1 MYPQSAQQTLEQVF
15 GYSEFRPGQQ
25 AVIEHA
31 LKGNDSLIL
40 MPTGGGKSL
49 CYQIP
54 AVMFGGLTVV
64 ISPLISLMKDQV
76 DGLKA
81 NGISAAYIN
90 STLPRAQM
98 ISIFNKIQYGEIKI
112 IYVAPERMLR
122 PDFIERLQQLPLSL
136 IAVDEAHC
144 VSNWGHDFRPEYA
157 QLGILKQYFPNTPV
171 MALTA
176 TADKA
181 TRQDIWQ
188 QLHLQNPMVQISSFD
203 RPNIRYLLEEKFHP
217 LQQVMKYLKE
227 QDNNSGIIYCT
238 SRKRVDELAAQL
250 SSHGFNA
257 APYHAGMEQNER
269 QQAQEDFIRDN
280 VQIIVATVAFGMG
293 INKPNVR
300 FVIHYDIPKNIESY
314 YQETGRAGRDGL
326 PAEALLLFD
335 PADIPRVKRFFENIE
350 DPHRRRVEEH
360 RFAAMAALAEAQT
373 CRRQVLLNYFGEESQ
388 TKCNNCD
395 ICLDPPK
402 EFDGTTDA
410 QKAMSCVY
418 RLNQR
423 FGIGYTVEVLRGAQ
437 TQRIKDQGHD
447 KLSTY
452 GIGKEQSSE
461 YWLSIIR
468 QLIHHGYLVQDIT
481 QSSVLKLTE
490 AARPVLKS
498 ELVLNLAVPRIRVS
512 QKSAKAAR
520 KTVRITN
527 YDKKLYAMLRNLRK
541 QIADEAELPPYIVFS
556 DATLTEMAAVM
567 PTNDDEMLAINGVG
581 RTKLERY
588 GRQFAEVIRSY
599 C

>member
-1 MYPQSAQQTLEQVF
+1 MTFHSAQQALEQVF
-15 GYSEFRPGQQ
+15 GYSEFRQGQLE
-25 AVIEHA
+25 VINNA

-49 CYQIP
+49 CYQVP
-54 AVMFGGLTVV
+54 AVMFDGLSVV

-76 DGLKA
+76 DSLNA

-90 STLPRAQM
+90 STLPRAEM
-98 ISIFNKIQYGEIKI
+98 INIFNRIQFGEIKI
-112 IYVAPERMLR
+112 IYVAPERILR
-122 PDFIERLQQLPLSL
+122 PEFIERLHQLPLSL

-157 QLGILKQYFPNTPV
+157 QLGVLKQYFPNTPV

-176 TADKA
+176 TADTA

-188 QLHLQNPMVQISSFD
+188 QLQLHQPLVQISSFD
-203 RPNIRYLLEEKFHP
+203 RPNIRYTLEEKFHP
-217 LQQVMKYLKE
+217 LQQVLNYLKE
-227 QDNNSGIIYCT
+227 QDNASGIIYCT
-238 SRKRVDELAAQL
+238 SRRRVDELTAQL
-250 SSHGFNA
+250 KSHGFNA
-257 APYHAGMEQNER
+257 EAYHAGLEQQER
-269 QQAQEDFIRDN
+269 QQAQEGFIRDDI
-280 VQIIVATVAFGMG
+280 QIIVATVAFGMG

-300 FVIHYDIPKNIESY
+300 FIIHYDIPKNIESY

-326 PAEALLLFD
+326 PAEAVLLFD

-350 DPHRRRVEEH
+350 DEHRRRVEEH
-360 RFAAMAALAEAQT
+360 RFSAMAAFAEAQT
-373 CRRQVLLNYFGEESQ
+373 CRRQVLLNYFGEKSQ
-388 TKCNNCD
+388 TQCNNCD

-402 EFDGTTDA
+402 QFDGTVDA
-410 QKAMSCVY
+410 QKALSCVY

-452 GIGKEQSSE
+452 GIGKEQSHE

-468 QLIHHGYLVQDIT
+468 QLIHHGYLLQDIT

-490 AARPVLKS
+490 AARPVLRS
-498 ELVLNLAVPRIRVS
+498 EQTLSLAVPRIR
-512 QKSAKAAR
+512 QSAATAR
-520 KTVRITN
+520 ASRKVTRITN
-527 YDKKLYAMLRNLRK
+527 YDKKLFAILRNLRK

-556 DATLTEMAAVM
+556 DATLTEMAALM
-567 PTNDDEMLAINGVG
+567 PTDDEQMLAINGVG

-588 GRQFAEVIRSY
+588 GRQFAAAIRNY

>member
-1 MYPQSAQQTLEQVF
+1 MLPQSAQQTLEQVF
-15 GYSEFRPGQQ
+15 GYSEFRPGQEE
-25 AVIEHA
+25 VINNA
-31 LKGNDSLIL
+31 LNCRDSLIL

-49 CYQIP
+49 CYQVP
-54 AVMFGGLTVV
+54 AVMLEGLTVV

-76 DGLKA
+76 DSLKA
-81 NGISAAYIN
+81 NGINAAYIN
-90 STLPRAQM
+90 STLPRAEM
-98 ISIFNKIQYGEIKI
+98 INIFNQIQFGEIKI

-122 PDFIERLQQLPLSL
+122 PDFIERLYQLPLRL

-144 VSNWGHDFRPEYA
+144 VSNWGHDFRPHYA
-157 QLGILKQYFPNTPV
+157 QLGVLKQYFPNTPV

-181 TRQDIWQ
+181 TRNDIWQ
-188 QLHLQNPMVQISSFD
+188 QLQLDNPMLQISSFD
-203 RPNIRYLLEEKFHP
+203 RPNIRYTLEEKFHP

-227 QDNNSGIIYCT
+227 QDNSSGIIYCT
-238 SRKRVDELAAQL
+238 SRKRVDEVAAQL
-250 SSHGFNA
+250 SGHGFNA
-257 APYHAGMEQNER
+257 APYHAGMETAER
-269 QQAQEDFIRDN
+269 QQAQEDFIRDD

-300 FVIHYDIPKNIESY
+300 FIIHYDIPKNIESY

-326 PAEALLLFD
+326 PAEALFLFD
-335 PADIPRVKRFFENIE
+335 PADIPRVKRFFEDIE

-360 RFAAMAALAEAQT
+360 RFSAMAAFAEAQT
-373 CRRQVLLNYFGEESQ
+373 CRRQVLLNYFGEDSQ

-402 EFDGTTDA
+402 QFDGTVDA
-410 QKAMSCVY
+410 QKALSCVY

-452 GIGKEQSSE
+452 GIGKEYSQE

-490 AARPVLKS
+490 ASRPLLKS
-498 ELVLNLAVPRIRVS
+498 QIALELAVPRLRIS
-512 QKSAKAAR
+512 QKATKSSR
-520 KTVRITN
+520 KTSRITN
-527 YDKKLYAMLRNLRK
+527 YDKKLFALLRNLRK
-541 QIADEAELPPYIVFS
+541 QIADEQELPPYIVFS
-556 DATLTEMAAVM
+556 DATLTEMAALM
-567 PTNDDEMLAINGVG
+567 PTSDQEMLAINGVG
-581 RTKLERY
+581 RTKLEKY
-588 GRQFAEVIRSY
+588 GRQFAATIRQY